1 MIVETGAISGTSCR
15 HFLPK
20 KKPSGTAWASYH
32 HPVNGLD
39 PLSHSKSI
47 STVSSNSHRR
57 PLGRENTHP
66 PNSASGFTSPFMAPR
81 KRTKNQEEDLVVE
94 KPAPATSR
102 LTRSSARLAA
112 NSKADLTVTELPK
125 SKKAKR
131 APKENGKV
139 EEVENKEVKVD
150 VGLGKLDKDAK
161 SRTVVIEHCKQCQ
174 SFKKRAIQVQ
184 TGLENGV
191 PGITV
196 LLNPDKPRRGCFEI
210 RSEDGEKFI
219 SLLDMKR
226 PFTRMKELNMDEVIS
241 DIIEK
246 IKG

>member
-1 MIVETGAISGTSCR
+1 
-15 HFLPK
+15 
-20 KKPSGTAWASYH
+20 
-32 HPVNGLD
+32 
-39 PLSHSKSI
+39 
-47 STVSSNSHRR
+47 
-57 PLGRENTHP
+57 
-66 PNSASGFTSPFMAPR
+66 MAPR

>member
-1 MIVETGAISGTSCR
+1 
-15 HFLPK
+15 
-20 KKPSGTAWASYH
+20 
-32 HPVNGLD
+32 
-39 PLSHSKSI
+39 
-47 STVSSNSHRR
+47 
-57 PLGRENTHP
+57 
-66 PNSASGFTSPFMAPR
+66 MAPR
-81 KRTKNQEEDLVVE
+81 KRSKNQEDEPAAE
-94 KPAPATSR
+94 KLAPASSR
-102 LTRSSARLAA
+102 VTRSSARLAA
-112 NSKADLTVTELPK
+112 NSKADSAVDEAVTESAK

-139 EEVENKEVKVD
+139 KEVENEGVEVD
-150 VGLGKLDKDAK
+150 AALEKLDKDGK
-161 SRTVVIEHCKQCQ
+161 NRTVVIEHCKQCQ

-184 TGLENGV
+184 NGLENGV

-196 LLNPDKPRRGCFEI
+196 MLNPDTPRRGCFEI

-226 PFTRMKELNMDEVIS
+226 PFTRMKELDMEEVIS